1 MCVRA
6 WDPETETLVELRDA
20 EEAERWGVG
29 TQSAF
34 VWVAILVLCRV
45 MCVCE
50 CVCAFVCVCLCVRA
64 WDPETETLVELR
76 DAEEAERWGVGTQSA
91 FVWVAILVLC
101 RVMCV

>member
-45 MCVCE
+45 MCECE
-50 CVCAFVCVCLCVRA
+50 CVCVHLCVCVCVSGRGTLRQRRWLSCVMQ
-64 WDPETETLVELR
+64 
-76 DAEEAERWGVGTQSA
+76 GVGFRIA
-91 FVWVAILVLC
+91 FVWVVI
-101 RVMCV
+101 